1 MHGEFIKNARL
12 AGNCFAFYEDLMIKS
27 EKPTIFRS
35 EHETLKVTFLVFS
48 GSSIMCVASAV
59 DPLRAA
65 NRISG
70 ETSFDFKLVSVT
82 GEAPVTTCGLP
93 VAVSGRFDAGEPTDM
108 LVVVAGFG
116 TQNYA
121 TSALL
126 AGLRRAAR
134 AARACG
140 GVEAGTWLVA
150 RAGLLEGRSAT
161 THWEDME
168 DFSTAFPGVDVRPD
182 RYVIDGP
189 VFTSGGASPT
199 FDLMLHLVRTRLGM
213 AAALDVASVF
223 IYDQARAATDA
234 QPLVSLGRLD
244 GYDPRLAQA
253 IRLMEAHVDQPLT
266 IDAVAKRAGV
276 TARTLESIFRKSI
289 GETPGAYYLRLRL
302 SAARRLVVDTRIAMA
317 DIAGRTGFSSAAAFS
332 RAFSR
337 AFGEAP
343 VRLRRG

>member
-1 MHGEFIKNARL
+1 
-12 AGNCFAFYEDLMIKS
+12 MIKS

-70 ETSFDFKLVSVT
+70 ETLFDFKLVSVT

-93 VAVSGRFDAGEPTDM
+93 VAVSDRFDADEPTDM

-116 TQNYA
+116 TQNYT

-134 AARACG
+134 SARACG

-168 DFSTAFPGVDVRPD
+168 DFSAAFPGVDVRPD

-199 FDLMLHLVRTRLGM
+199 FDLMLHLIRTRLGM

-276 TARTLESIFRKSI
+276 TARTLESIFRRSI

-302 SAARRLVVDTRIAMA
+302 SAARRLVVDTRIAMT